1 MTKAEWYAQG
11 LLMGSTFTGKEWSE
25 MNDNQQ
31 FENDGV
37 QARINRSLKAQ
48 PVEINR
54 SANCHSCSSEPIV
67 YALNYMRKETKA
79 LREFKDAKVKRPTAK
94 RFHTADEIAMFV
106 EQENEI
112 FPG

>member
-1 MTKAEWYAQG
+1 
-11 LLMGSTFTGKEWSE
+11 

-37 QARINRSLKAQ
+37 QARINRSLAK
-48 PVEINR
+48 PEVNR
-54 SANCHSCSSEPIV
+54 QVNCHPCGERIQLGYV
-67 YALNYMRKETKA
+67 AKATKA
-79 LREFKDAKVKRPTAK
+79 LREFADAKVKRPPAK